1 MNLKAVNEAL
11 HFKKRLYQRFNIV
24 INRHEYKE
32 LCDAALNSRMI
43 QKISD
48 SRDKR
53 LIDIRGQIIICVYD
67 KIRRRL
73 VTCLY
78 ADTPG
83 E

>member
-11 HFKKRLYQRFNIV
+11 HFKKRLYQRFDII

-32 LCDAALNSRMI
+32 LCDAAEDSKMI
-43 QKISD
+43 HKISE

-53 LIDIRGQIIICVYD
+53 LIKIRDQDIICVYD
-67 KIRRRL
+67 KIRKRL

-78 ADTPG
+78 ADK